1 MPLNKWCASKHM
13 QSIAIASW
21 DLHTICDKQHTD
33 DIMNSK
39 CVDPRLERGLLENM
53 KLLHRHSCN
62 WWWMG
67 GQGLTMVIVAE
78 ASHFETEE
86 CIAAREEWANS
97 SDLELVFVDSL
108 QVVTHWSGDNW
119 DGGIGSGLVSN
130 WGGELRDS
138 VCDCLDAFRKSH
150 ALFNLP
156 TPNTSEKERREK
168 CMRESFYM

>member
-1 MPLNKWCASKHM
+1 
-13 QSIAIASW
+13 
-21 DLHTICDKQHTD
+21 
-33 DIMNSK
+33 
-39 CVDPRLERGLLENM
+39 
-53 KLLHRHSCN
+53 
-62 WWWMG
+62 MG

-156 TPNTSEKERREK
+156 TPNTSEKETLLIVFVGVLVALHSEFSG
-168 CMRESFYM
+168 EVLVLI